1 MEVQKMDIFNILS
14 LVGGLALFLF
24 GMQVMGE
31 ALEKR
36 AGNQLKNILE
46 KLTASRFK
54 GFLLGAGVT
63 AIIQSSSAT
72 TVMVVGFV
80 NSGIMNLKQA
90 IGIIMGANVGTTIT
104 SWILSLSG
112 IESSNVLVSLLKPTS
127 FTPILALIG
136 IILLMRKKNSKS
148 ADTGM
153 ILLGFAVLMFGM
165 DAMSAAVSPL
175 RDVPEFQQILTM
187 FSNPILGVLA
197 GAFLTAVI
205 QSSSASVG
213 ILQALAS
220 TGAVSYGSA
229 IPIIMGQNIGT
240 CVTAMISAVGANK
253 NAKRTAVVHLAF
265 NIIGTTVWLT
275 VFCIV
280 NAIADFSF
288 INESASLLGIAVI
301 HTIFNV
307 LCTALLFP
315 FAKLLEKI
323 ACFIVRDSK
332 VGDSKELLDE
342 RLMATPA
349 IALEQC
355 RKLVYRMLERAELGV
370 RKSCA
375 MIQEFSEK
383 EMEDVVLSEQEVDK
397 YEDELGTYLVQIG
410 RQNLS
415 EQDSHVVSELL
426 HIVGDIER
434 ISDHSVGIVK
444 SAEKIQRK
452 NLRFSDKAT
461 EEIQVM
467 IEAVEDIL
475 EKAKIAFREND
486 TDMALSVEAMEHV
499 IDYLKHELKKR
510 HIDRLKNGKCSIE
523 QGFIMTDIITSLE
536 RISDH
541 CSNVAGCVE
550 EIGRGSLGIHAY
562 AREIVK
568 EPDSEFDKKYQEYR
582 KRYELS

>member
-1 MEVQKMDIFNILS
+1 MDIFDVLS
-14 LVGGLALFLF
+14 LIGGLALFLF
-24 GMQVMGE
+24 GMNVMGE

-46 KLTASRFK
+46 KLTSSRWK

-80 NSGIMNLKQA
+80 NSGIMTLKQA

-104 SWILSLSG
+104 SWILSLTG
-112 IESSNVLVSLLKPTS
+112 IESSNILMSLLKPTS

-175 RDVPEFQQILTM
+175 KDVPEFQNILTM
-187 FSNPILGVLA
+187 FTNPILGVLA
-197 GAFLTAVI
+197 GTVLTAII

-220 TGAVSYGSA
+220 TGVVTYGSA

-240 CVTAMISAVGANK
+240 CVTAMISSVGTNK
-253 NAKRTAVVHLAF
+253 NAKRTAVVHLSF

-275 VFCIV
+275 LFCIINQLV
-280 NAIADFSF
+280 DLAF
-288 INESASLLGIAVI
+288 INESASLLGIAVT

-315 FAKLLEKI
+315 FAKQLEKL

-332 VGDSKELLDE
+332 VGDSMELLDE
-342 RLMATPA
+342 RLMATPT

-355 RKLVYRMLERAELGV
+355 RKLLYTMIEKTQEGV
-370 RKSCA
+370 KKACA
-375 MIQEFSEK
+375 MIDGYSEEDMK
-383 EMEDVVLSEQEVDK
+383 EVVHFEQKVDK
-397 YEDELGTYLVQIG
+397 YEDKLGTYLVQIS

-415 EQDSHVVSELL
+415 EQDSRVVSELL

-434 ISDHSVGIVK
+434 ISDHSVGIAK
-444 SAEKIQRK
+444 SAEKIQEK
-452 NLRFSDKAT
+452 NLKFSDRAKEELQIMIAAV
-461 EEIQVM
+461 EEI
-467 IEAVEDIL
+467 I
-475 EKAKIAFREND
+475 EKAKIAFNESD
-486 TDMALSVEAMEHV
+486 TDMALTVEAMEHV
-499 IDYLKHELKKR
+499 IDKLKHDLKKG
-510 HIDRLKNGKCSIE
+510 HIDRLKNGKCSVE
-523 QGFIMTDIITSLE
+523 QGFVMTDIITSLE

-541 CSNVAGCVE
+541 CSNVAECIE
-550 EIGRGSLGIHAY
+550 EIGHGSLGIHAH
-562 AREIVK
+562 AKEISK
-568 EPDSEFDKKYQEYR
+568 GPGSEFDKKYQEYM
-582 KRYELS
+582 KKYTLDAK

>member
-1 MEVQKMDIFNILS
+1 MDIFNVLS
-14 LVGGLALFLF
+14 LIGGLALFLF
-24 GMQVMGE
+24 GMNVMGE

-46 KLTASRFK
+46 KLTSSRWK

-104 SWILSLSG
+104 SWILSLTG
-112 IESSNVLVSLLKPTS
+112 IESSNIFVSLLKPTS

-165 DAMSAAVSPL
+165 ESMSSAVSPL
-175 RDVPEFQQILTM
+175 RDVPEFQNILTM

-240 CVTAMISAVGANK
+240 CVTAMISSVGANK

-275 VFCIV
+275 IFCIV
-280 NAIADFSF
+280 NAIVEFSF
-288 INESASLLGIAVI
+288 TDQSASLLGIAII

-315 FAKLLEKI
+315 FAKQLEKL

-332 VGDSKELLDE
+332 VGDSMELLDE
-342 RLMATPA
+342 RLMATPT

-355 RKLVYRMLERAELGV
+355 KKLVYTMIEKTETGV
-370 RKSCA
+370 KKACT
-375 MIQEFSEK
+375 MIGGFVEEDMEK
-383 EMEDVVLSEQEVDK
+383 VVHYEQEVDK
-397 YEDELGTYLVQIG
+397 YEDKLGTYLVQIS

-415 EQDSHVVSELL
+415 EQDSHLVSELL

-434 ISDHSVGIVK
+434 ISDHSVGIAK
-444 SAEKIQRK
+444 SAEKIK
-452 NLRFSDKAT
+452 DKKLKFSDKAT

-467 IEAVEDIL
+467 INAVEEIL
-475 EKAKIAFREND
+475 NKAKIAFQENN

-499 IDYLKHELKKR
+499 IDQLKHELKKR
-510 HIDRLKNGKCSIE
+510 HIDRLKTGKCSIE

-541 CSNVAGCVE
+541 CSNVAECIE
-550 EIGRGSLGIHAY
+550 EIGHGSLGIHAY
-562 AREIVK
+562 ARKISK
-568 EPDSEFDKKYQEYR
+568 GQGSDFDKKYQEYM
-582 KRYELS
+582 KRYALEAR

>member
-1 MEVQKMDIFNILS
+1 MDIFNVLS
-14 LVGGLALFLF
+14 LIGGLALFLF

-80 NSGIMNLKQA
+80 NSGIMSLKQA

-112 IESSNVLVSLLKPTS
+112 IESSNVLISLLKPTS

-136 IILLMRKKNSKS
+136 IVLLMRKKSSKS

-165 DAMSAAVSPL
+165 DAMSAAVNPL
-175 RDVPEFQQILTM
+175 KDVPEFQQILTM

-240 CVTAMISAVGANK
+240 CVTAMISSVGANK
-253 NAKRTAVVHLAF
+253 NAKRTAVVHLTF

-275 VFCIV
+275 IFCIV
-280 NAIADFSF
+280 NAIVDFTF
-288 INESASLLGIAVI
+288 IDESASLFSIAVI

-307 LCTALLFP
+307 LCTVLLFP
-315 FAKLLEKI
+315 FANQLEKI
-323 ACFIVRDSK
+323 ARFIVRDSK

-342 RLMATPA
+342 RLMATPTV
-349 IALEQC
+349 ALEQC
-355 RKLVYRMLERAELGV
+355 KKLMYTMIERTEAGV
-370 RKSCA
+370 KKACK
-375 MIQEFSEK
+375 MIGNFSEK
-383 EMEDVVLSEQEVDK
+383 DMESVVVSEREIDR
-397 YEDELGTYLVQIG
+397 YEDKLGTYLVQIS

-415 EQDSHVVSELL
+415 EQDSHVTNELL
-426 HIVGDIER
+426 HIIGDIER
-434 ISDHSVGIVK
+434 ISDHSVGIAK
-444 SAEKIQRK
+444 SAEKIKDK
-452 NLRFSDKAT
+452 NLKFSDKAT

-467 IEAVEDIL
+467 VHAIEEIL
-475 EKAKIAFREND
+475 DRTKTAFKEND
-486 TDMALSVEAMEHV
+486 AEVALSVEAMEHV
-499 IDYLKHELKKR
+499 IDQLKHELKKR
-510 HIDRLKNGKCSIE
+510 HIERLKNGKCSIE
-523 QGFIMTDIITSLE
+523 QGFIMMDIITSLE

-550 EIGRGSLGIHAY
+550 EIGHGSLGIHAY
-562 AREIVK
+562 AREISK
-568 EPDSEFDKKYQEYR
+568 EPGSKFDKKYQEYR
-582 KRYELS
+582 KKYALETR

>member
-1 MEVQKMDIFNILS
+1 MDIFNILS